1 MSNLSVATWRTWKN
15 APTDPPDAVVQSAID
30 AAELAIGKRLGRQV
44 VVASGS
50 TTRTFAPNAGS
61 SVLDIDDA
69 TAVTVVAENGS
80 TLPDSTYQLEPV
92 GARDQAGNTVPYT
105 RIRLLGYVWTPNY
118 AGEASVSVTGTFGMA
133 AIPADYLE
141 AVKVLSADILDAKD
155 VRNGVI
161 GFSDYASFRVR
172 DNGTVAMLLSRLTR
186 GRAAG
191 IA

>member
-15 APTDPPDAVVQSAID
+15 APTDPPDAVIQAGID
-30 AAELAIGKRLGRQV
+30 AAEEAIAKRCGRAF

-50 TTRTFAPNAGS
+50 TTRVFAPAYGS

-69 TAVTVVAENGS
+69 TAVTVVAENGTTIAS
-80 TLPDSTYQLEPV
+80 TGYQLEPLNGIDQS
-92 GARDQAGNTVPYT
+92 GATVPYS
-105 RIRLLGYVWTPNY
+105 RIRLLGSCWTPDY
-118 AGEASVSVTGTFGMA
+118 AGKASVSVTATFGWA
-133 AIPADYLE
+133 ALPKAYIE
-141 AVKVLSADILDAKD
+141 AVKILSADIIDAKD

-172 DNGTVAMLLSRLTR
+172 DNGTVAMLLKALTR
-186 GRAAG
+186 GRAIG